1 MPTIRP
7 ILFSGAM
14 VRALLDGQKTQ
25 TRRLATSPCAAWEPG
40 DRLYVREAWRTDKE
54 REDLKPSWL
63 EQGRDHIW
71 FEADRD
77 NCDAH
82 GRLRPGIHMPR
93 WASRLT
99 LLLRDVTVSPLRSIS
114 SMDAESEGVERHHA
128 ARGWRHYSKPSL
140 WCASPEHSFE
150 TLWNSLHDKAGE
162 RWADNPDVVALT
174 FEVAHG
180 NVDQLGEIE

>member
-1 MPTIRP
+1 
-7 ILFSGAM
+7 M
-14 VRALLDGQKTQ
+14 VRALLDGRKTQ

-40 DRLYVREAWRTDKE
+40 DRLYVREAWRTHKE

-63 EQGRDHIW
+63 EQGRDRIW

-99 LLLRDVTVSPLRSIS
+99 LILRDVTVSPLQSIS
-114 SMDAESEGVERHHA
+114 DFDAEAEGVEKI
-128 ARGWRHYSKPSL
+128 GYPSVWKHYS
-140 WCASPEHSFE
+140 CTMRVCVSPRASFE
-150 TLWNSLHDKAGE
+150 TLWDSLHGTKAGE

-174 FEVAHG
+174 FEVAPG
-180 NVDQLGEIE
+180 NVDQLGEFE